1 MGLVERVEVVRVY
14 DAPSPGRRP
23 RVLVDRLWP
32 RGVRKGHEP
41 WDRWFRDVA
50 PSTELRTW
58 YRHDPARYAEFR
70 RKYAIELRREPARSA
85 YDELRSIARRRG
97 LVLVTATREVEISA
111 AQVLAERLQRAL
123 RRSARP

>member
-1 MGLVERVEVVRVY
+1 VERVEVVRVY

-32 RGVRKGHEP
+32 RGVRKGQEV
-41 WDRWFRDVA
+41 WDRWSRDVA

-58 YRHDPARYAEFR
+58 YGHDAARFAEFR
-70 RKYAIELRREPARSA
+70 RRYAAELRREPARSA

-97 LVLVTATREVEISA
+97 LVLVTATRDVEISA
-111 AQVLAERLQRAL
+111 AHVLAERLRRAL
-123 RRSARP
+123 QRSARP